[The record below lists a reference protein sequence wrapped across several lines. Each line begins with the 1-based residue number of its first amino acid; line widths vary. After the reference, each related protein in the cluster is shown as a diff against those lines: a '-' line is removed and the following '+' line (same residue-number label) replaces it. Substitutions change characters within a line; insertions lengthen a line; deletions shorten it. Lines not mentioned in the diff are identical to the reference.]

1 VARVFVSHAS
11 EDQLVAARLHG
22 WLVDGGHEVFLDR
35 DLRDGITVGEVWEQ
49 RLYERLRWAD
59 AVVCLITSA
68 YRGSAW
74 CAAEVGIARSLG
86 SRLLPVLAEPGQTH
100 PLLPSS
106 RYQYTD
112 LAGDPDAARAAVG
125 EALRRVDAVGGLGWA
140 DGRSPF
146 PGLQPF
152 EDDLHRVFFGRHAE
166 VEALASLLRSPAG
179 VAGGV
184 LLVVGP
190 SGCGKS
196 SLVRAGLSPVMA
208 AERDWSTLRPLV
220 PGADPVAAL
229 AHELAAG
236 GRLSGLDW
244 TLRQVRDQLSHDDGL
259 ALLAGELLLAAPGG
273 GRRRRLLVVVDQFE
287 ELLIQ
292 TAPADRSRF
301 ADLLS
306 PAAAGPL
313 RVVATLRPEFLG
325 QLLASP
331 ELAGLPTRIF
341 TLRPLRRETL
351 TSVIEGP
358 ARLAGIGVD
367 AELVATLVA
376 DTGSGEALPLL
387 AFTLAQLADGVD
399 RGGQLSRARY
409 DQLGGVRG
417 ALISQA
423 DAALADAMAASGRTR
438 DQVIAGLLRLVT
450 VDEHGRPVRWRA
462 DRDELPDPVRAE
474 LDAFVARRL
483 LTTDTDSGT
492 AVLAVAHEAFLS
504 AWPPLAAA
512 VTAAA
517 AGLRARRAVEQAA
530 REWDDADRAPS
541 RLWERGQL
549 AAAVAGTGAHIQTAP
564 HAKPAPGRKRTLVTG
579 AVEVSPRARDFLH
592 LSIRRDRRRRRRA
605 STILSMLLILAVA
618 AASVAFIQQRAAQQQ
633 QLIAT
638 ARQLITQ
645 AEAARDTTPR
655 TALLLGI
662 AAYQLQPGRETQASL
677 LNTLTATQYAGTLTG
692 HTGPVLS
699 VAFSPDG
706 RTLAT
711 GGDHNTVILWD
722 TADRARPAHLP
733 LPRAGRT
740 NTPASVAFSPD
751 GRTLA
756 TGSSQG
762 TVILWDMTDP
772 ARPARRG
779 QPVTGHTGPVL
790 SVAFSPDGRTLATGG
805 DDKKVILWEVTDR
818 ARPARLGR
826 PLAGHDTGVS
836 SVTFAPDG
844 RTLATASFDAA
855 ILWDVTDRARPAR
868 LGEPLLAGAPVTS
881 LAFSPRGR
889 TLAGGDGLWDVTDR
903 ARPALLGDP
912 LSGLDSGVNA
922 VAFSPDGRTLAT
934 ASTNDTVILW
944 DVTDPA
950 RPVRH
955 VRPLGGHTGP
965 VLSMAFSPD
974 GRTLAT
980 GSTDNTVI
988 LWDMADRGRPAR
1000 LGQPPS
1006 GGGHSIGGD
1015 FVAFSPD
1022 GRTLAAVGDPDGRD
1036 PMFLWDVTDRARPA
1050 RIGRPQ
1056 KLPAARAGPYR
1067 GHTGPVGSL
1076 AFSPDGRTLAAG
1088 SFLGMVIL
1096 WDVTDRARPAALGH
1110 PLTTSGSVR
1119 SLAFSP
1125 DGRTLAAAAGDN
1137 TVIMWDV
1144 TDRTRPARLGRP
1156 LDGHT
1161 DALSSVAFSPDG
1173 RTLATGSDD
1182 DTVILWDVTDR
1193 TRPARLG
1200 RPLTGSPVTL
1210 LAFTRDGRTLAT
1222 GSDSNTVILW
1232 DVTDRARPARLGGPL
1247 SGLSGAGLKSLAF
1260 SPDGR
1265 TLAASD
1271 VEGTVILWDMTDGT
1285 RPFPLGQP
1293 LTTAT
1298 SHGSSTV
1305 YSVAFSPDGRTL
1317 AAGGNPV
1324 ILWDMAA
1331 LNDLRGHAAQRACS
1345 LTGRGLNR
1353 SEWNHYISGLAY
1365 RDTCAG

>member
-1 VARVFVSHAS
+1 MARVFVSHAS

-22 WLVDGGHEVFLDR
+22 WLVDDGHEVFLDR
-35 DLRDGITVGEVWEQ
+35 DLRDGIAVGEVWEQ

-74 CAAEVGIARSLG
+74 CTAEVGIAGSLG
-86 SRLLPVLAEPGQTH
+86 SRLLPVLAEPGQMH

-112 LAGDPDAARAAVG
+112 LAGDPDAARAAMG
-125 EALRRVDAVGGLGWA
+125 EALRRVDAAGGLGWA

-179 VAGGV
+179 VAGGGV

-244 TLRQVRDQLSHDDGL
+244 TPRQVRDQLSHDDGL

-273 GRRRRLLVVVDQFE
+273 ARRRRLLVVVDQFE
-287 ELLIQ
+287 ELLTQ
-292 TAPADRSRF
+292 TAPAARSRF
-301 ADLLS
+301 AELLS
-306 PAAAGPL
+306 PARAGPV
-313 RVVATLRPEFLG
+313 RVVATLRAEFLG
-325 QLLASP
+325 QLLASLQ
-331 ELAGLPTRIF
+331 LADLPTRPF
-341 TLRPLRRETL
+341 PLRPLRREAL

-376 DTGSGEALPLL
+376 DTGTGEALPLL
-387 AFTLAQLADGVD
+387 AFTLAQLADGVG

-423 DAALADAMAASGRTR
+423 DAALADAMAVSGRTR
-438 DQVIAGLLRLVT
+438 DQVIAGLVRLVT
-450 VDEHGRPVRWRA
+450 VDEQGRPVRWRV
-462 DRDELPDPVRAE
+462 DRGELPDRVRVE

-483 LTTDTDSGT
+483 LTTDTDSDSGT

-530 REWDDADRAPS
+530 REWDGAGRPPS

-549 AAAVAGTGAHIQTAP
+549 AAAIAGTGSHIQTTP
-564 HAKPAPGRKRTLVTG
+564 HARPAPGRKRTLVTD
-579 AVEVSPRARDFLH
+579 AVEISPRARDFLH

-662 AAYQLQPGRETQASL
+662 AAYQLQPGQETQASL
-677 LNTLTATQYAGTLTG
+677 LNTLTATRYAGTLTG

-722 TADRARPAHLP
+722 TADRARPTRLP
-733 LPRAGRT
+733 LPRPGRT
-740 NTPASVAFSPD
+740 NTPASVAFSRD

-756 TGSSQG
+756 TGSFQG

-772 ARPARRG
+772 ARPARLG
-779 QPVTGHTGPVL
+779 QPVTGHTSPVL

-805 DDKKVILWEVTDR
+805 TDKK
-818 ARPARLGR
+818 
-826 PLAGHDTGVS
+826 
-836 SVTFAPDG
+836 
-844 RTLATASFDAA
+844 
-855 ILWDVTDRARPAR
+855 
-868 LGEPLLAGAPVTS
+868 
-881 LAFSPRGR
+881 
-889 TLAGGDGLWDVTDR
+889 
-903 ARPALLGDP
+903 
-912 LSGLDSGVNA
+912 
-922 VAFSPDGRTLAT
+922 
-934 ASTNDTVILW
+934 
-944 DVTDPA
+944 
-950 RPVRH
+950 
-955 VRPLGGHTGP
+955 
-965 VLSMAFSPD
+965 
-974 GRTLAT
+974 
-980 GSTDNTVI
+980 
-988 LWDMADRGRPAR
+988 
-1000 LGQPPS
+1000 
-1006 GGGHSIGGD
+1006 
-1015 FVAFSPD
+1015 
-1022 GRTLAAVGDPDGRD
+1022 
-1036 PMFLWDVTDRARPA
+1036 
-1050 RIGRPQ
+1050 
-1056 KLPAARAGPYR
+1056 
-1067 GHTGPVGSL
+1067 
-1076 AFSPDGRTLAAG
+1076 
-1088 SFLGMVIL
+1088 VIL
-1096 WDVTDRARPAALGH
+1096 WDVTDRARRPASADRLAATTTAYPQSRSRPTDAPWPPPAAM
-1110 PLTTSGSVR
+1110 R
-1119 SLAFSP
+1119 
-1125 DGRTLAAAAGDN
+1125 
-1137 TVIMWDV
+1137 
-1144 TDRTRPARLGRP
+1144 
-1156 LDGHT
+1156 
-1161 DALSSVAFSPDG
+1161 
-1173 RTLATGSDD
+1173 
-1182 DTVILWDVTDR
+1182 
-1193 TRPARLG
+1193 
-1200 RPLTGSPVTL
+1200 
-1210 LAFTRDGRTLAT
+1210 
-1222 GSDSNTVILW
+1222 
-1232 DVTDRARPARLGGPL
+1232 
-1247 SGLSGAGLKSLAF
+1247 
-1260 SPDGR
+1260 
-1265 TLAASD
+1265 
-1271 VEGTVILWDMTDGT
+1271 
-1285 RPFPLGQP
+1285 
-1293 LTTAT
+1293 
-1298 SHGSSTV
+1298 
-1305 YSVAFSPDGRTL
+1305 
-1317 AAGGNPV
+1317 
-1324 ILWDMAA
+1324 
-1331 LNDLRGHAAQRACS
+1331 
-1345 LTGRGLNR
+1345 
-1353 SEWNHYISGLAY
+1353 
-1365 RDTCAG
+1365 

>member
-1 VARVFVSHAS
+1 M
-11 EDQLVAARLHG
+11 
-22 WLVDGGHEVFLDR
+22 
-35 DLRDGITVGEVWEQ
+35 
-49 RLYERLRWAD
+49 
-59 AVVCLITSA
+59 
-68 YRGSAW
+68 
-74 CAAEVGIARSLG
+74 
-86 SRLLPVLAEPGQTH
+86 
-100 PLLPSS
+100 
-106 RYQYTD
+106 
-112 LAGDPDAARAAVG
+112 
-125 EALRRVDAVGGLGWA
+125 
-140 DGRSPF
+140 
-146 PGLQPF
+146 
-152 EDDLHRVFFGRHAE
+152 
-166 VEALASLLRSPAG
+166 
-179 VAGGV
+179 
-184 LLVVGP
+184 VGP

-244 TLRQVRDQLSHDDGL
+244 TPRQVRDQLSHDDGL

-287 ELLIQ
+287 ELLTQ
-292 TAPADRSRF
+292 TAPAARSRF
-301 ADLLS
+301 AELLS
-306 PAAAGPL
+306 PARAGPV
-313 RVVATLRPEFLG
+313 RVVATLRAEFLG

-331 ELAGLPTRIF
+331 QLADLPTRPF
-341 TLRPLRRETL
+341 PLRPLRRAAL
-351 TSVIEGP
+351 ASVIEGP

-376 DTGSGEALPLL
+376 DTGTGEALPLL
-387 AFTLAQLADGVD
+387 AFTLAQLADGVG

-450 VDEHGRPVRWRA
+450 VDEHGRPVRWRV
-462 DRDELPDPVRAE
+462 DRDELPDPVRTE

-530 REWDDADRAPS
+530 REWDDAGRPPS

-564 HAKPAPGRKRTLVTG
+564 HARPAPGRKRTLVTD

-677 LNTLTATQYAGTLTG
+677 LNTLTATHYAGTLTG
-692 HTGPVLS
+692 HTGTVHS

-722 TADRARPAHLP
+722 TADRARPARLP

-751 GRTLA
+751 GHTLA

-779 QPVTGHTGPVL
+779 QPVTGHTSPVL

-805 DDKKVILWEVTDR
+805 DDKKVILWDVTDR
-818 ARPARLGR
+818 AQPARLGR
-826 PLAGHDTGVS
+826 PLGGHDDRRILGHLRSRRAHPGHRQLRCGDLV
-836 SVTFAPDG
+836 G
-844 RTLATASFDAA
+844 RGGPGPASPPGRATAGWSAS
-855 ILWDVTDRARPAR
+855 DVAGVLPQGAHPGRRRRLVGRHGPGPA
-868 LGEPLLAGAPVTS
+868 
-881 LAFSPRGR
+881 
-889 TLAGGDGLWDVTDR
+889 
-903 ARPALLGDP
+903 
-912 LSGLDSGVNA
+912 
-922 VAFSPDGRTLAT
+922 
-934 ASTNDTVILW
+934 
-944 DVTDPA
+944 
-950 RPVRH
+950 
-955 VRPLGGHTGP
+955 GP
-965 VLSMAFSPD
+965 P
-974 GRTLAT
+974 
-980 GSTDNTVI
+980 
-988 LWDMADRGRPAR
+988 GRPAER
-1000 LGQPPS
+1000 PRFRGERGGVLPRRAHPGHRQHRRHGDLVGRNGPS
-1006 GGGHSIGGD
+1006 
-1015 FVAFSPD
+1015 P
-1022 GRTLAAVGDPDGRD
+1022 
-1036 PMFLWDVTDRARPA
+1036 
-1050 RIGRPQ
+1050 
-1056 KLPAARAGPYR
+1056 AGP
-1067 GHTGPVGSL
+1067 P
-1076 AFSPDGRTLAAG
+1076 
-1088 SFLGMVIL
+1088 
-1096 WDVTDRARPAALGH
+1096 RPAAWRPHRPSALDGVLPRRAHPGH
-1110 PLTTSGSVR
+1110 RQHRQHRDLVGHGG
-1119 SLAFSP
+1119 P
-1125 DGRTLAAAAGDN
+1125 DPAGPP
-1137 TVIMWDV
+1137 
-1144 TDRTRPARLGRP
+1144 RPA
-1156 LDGHT
+1156 T
-1161 DALSSVAFSPDG
+1161 
-1173 RTLATGSDD
+1173 
-1182 DTVILWDVTDR
+1182 
-1193 TRPARLG
+1193 
-1200 RPLTGSPVTL
+1200 
-1210 LAFTRDGRTLAT
+1210 
-1222 GSDSNTVILW
+1222 
-1232 DVTDRARPARLGGPL
+1232 
-1247 SGLSGAGLKSLAF
+1247 
-1260 SPDGR
+1260 
-1265 TLAASD
+1265 
-1271 VEGTVILWDMTDGT
+1271 
-1285 RPFPLGQP
+1285 
-1293 LTTAT
+1293 
-1298 SHGSSTV
+1298 
-1305 YSVAFSPDGRTL
+1305 
-1317 AAGGNPV
+1317 
-1324 ILWDMAA
+1324 
-1331 LNDLRGHAAQRACS
+1331 
-1345 LTGRGLNR
+1345 
-1353 SEWNHYISGLAY
+1353 
-1365 RDTCAG
+1365 

>member
-1 VARVFVSHAS
+1 MARVFVSHAS

-22 WLVDGGHEVFLDR
+22 WLVDDGHEVFLDR
-35 DLRDGITVGEVWEQ
+35 DLRDGIAVGEVWEQ

-74 CAAEVGIARSLG
+74 CTAEVGIAGSLG
-86 SRLLPVLAEPGQTH
+86 SRLLPVLAEPGQMH

-112 LAGDPDAARAAVG
+112 LAGDPDVARAALG
-125 EALRRVDAVGGLGWA
+125 EALRRVDAAGGLGWA

-179 VAGGV
+179 VAGGGV

-229 AHELAAG
+229 AHELAAE
-236 GRLSGLDW
+236 GRQSGLDW
-244 TLRQVRDQLSHDDGL
+244 TPRQVRDQLSHDDGL

-287 ELLIQ
+287 ELLTQ
-292 TAPADRSRF
+292 TAPAARSRF
-301 ADLLS
+301 AELLS
-306 PAAAGPL
+306 PARAGPV
-313 RVVATLRPEFLG
+313 RVVATLRAEFLG

-331 ELAGLPTRIF
+331 QLADLPTRPF
-341 TLRPLRRETL
+341 PLRPLRREAL

-358 ARLAGIGVD
+358 ARLAGIGVE

-376 DTGSGEALPLL
+376 DTGTGEALPLL
-387 AFTLAQLADGVD
+387 AFTLAQLADGVG

-462 DRDELPDPVRAE
+462 NTDELPDQVRAE

-483 LTTDTDSGT
+483 LTTDTDGGT

-530 REWDDADRAPS
+530 REWDDAGRPPS

-549 AAAVAGTGAHIQTAP
+549 AAAVAGTGAHIQTVP
-564 HAKPAPGRKRTLVTG
+564 HARSAPGRKRTLVTD

-592 LSIRRDRRRRRRA
+592 VSIRRDRRRRRRA
-605 STILSMLLILAVA
+605 STILSVLLILAVA
-618 AASVAFIQQRAAQQQ
+618 AASVAFIQQGAAQQQ

-677 LNTLTATQYAGTLTG
+677 LHTLTATHYAGTLTG
-692 HTGPVLS
+692 HTGTVHS

-722 TADRARPAHLP
+722 TADLARPARLP

-751 GRTLA
+751 GHTLA

-805 DDKKVILWEVTDR
+805 DDKKVILWDVTDR

-826 PLAGHDTGVS
+826 PLGGHDTGVS

-881 LAFSPRGR
+881 LAFSPKGR

-912 LSGLDSGVNA
+912 LSGLISGVNA

-934 ASTNDTVILW
+934 ASTDDTVILW

-950 RPVRH
+950 RPARH

-965 VLSMAFSPD
+965 VLSMAFSPA

-988 LWDMADRGRPAR
+988 LWDMADR
-1000 LGQPPS
+1000 
-1006 GGGHSIGGD
+1006 
-1015 FVAFSPD
+1015 
-1022 GRTLAAVGDPDGRD
+1022 
-1036 PMFLWDVTDRARPA
+1036 
-1050 RIGRPQ
+1050 
-1056 KLPAARAGPYR
+1056 
-1067 GHTGPVGSL
+1067 
-1076 AFSPDGRTLAAG
+1076 
-1088 SFLGMVIL
+1088 
-1096 WDVTDRARPAALGH
+1096 
-1110 PLTTSGSVR
+1110 
-1119 SLAFSP
+1119 
-1125 DGRTLAAAAGDN
+1125 
-1137 TVIMWDV
+1137 
-1144 TDRTRPARLGRP
+1144 TRPARLGRP

-1161 DALSSVAFSPDG
+1161 DAVSSVAFSSDG

-1182 DTVILWDVTDR
+1182 DTVIMWDVTDR

-1247 SGLSGAGLKSLAF
+1247 SGTGLKSLAF

-1265 TLAASD
+1265 TLASSGF
-1271 VEGTVILWDMTDGT
+1271 ESTVILWDMTDRT

-1365 RDTCAG
+1365 RDTCAS

>member
-1 VARVFVSHAS
+1 MARVFVSHAS

-22 WLVDGGHEVFLDR
+22 WLVDDGHEVFLDR
-35 DLRDGITVGEVWEQ
+35 DLRDGIAVGEVWEQ

-74 CAAEVGIARSLG
+74 CTAEVGIAGSLG
-86 SRLLPVLAEPGQTH
+86 SRLLPVLAEPGQMH

-125 EALRRVDAVGGLGWA
+125 EALRRVDAAGGLGWA

-179 VAGGV
+179 VAGGGV

-229 AHELAAG
+229 AHELAAE

-244 TLRQVRDQLSHDDGL
+244 TPRQVRDQLSHDDGL

-287 ELLIQ
+287 ELLTQ
-292 TAPADRSRF
+292 TAPAARSRF
-301 ADLLS
+301 AELLS
-306 PAAAGPL
+306 PARAGPV
-313 RVVATLRPEFLG
+313 RVVATLRAEFLD

-331 ELAGLPTRIF
+331 QLADLPTRPF
-341 TLRPLRRETL
+341 PLRPLRREAL

-376 DTGSGEALPLL
+376 DTGTGEALPLL
-387 AFTLAQLADGVD
+387 AFTLAQLADGVG

-462 DRDELPDPVRAE
+462 DRDELPDPVRTE

-530 REWDDADRAPS
+530 REWDDAGRPPS

-564 HAKPAPGRKRTLVTG
+564 HARPAPGRKRTLVTD
-579 AVEVSPRARDFLH
+579 AVEISPRARDFLH

-677 LNTLTATQYAGTLTG
+677 LNTLTATRYAGTLTG
-692 HTGPVLS
+692 HTGPVRS

-722 TADRARPAHLP
+722 TADRARPARLP

-756 TGSSQG
+756 TGSFQG

-772 ARPARRG
+772 ARPARLG

-805 DDKKVILWEVTDR
+805 TDKK
-818 ARPARLGR
+818 
-826 PLAGHDTGVS
+826 
-836 SVTFAPDG
+836 
-844 RTLATASFDAA
+844 
-855 ILWDVTDRARPAR
+855 
-868 LGEPLLAGAPVTS
+868 
-881 LAFSPRGR
+881 
-889 TLAGGDGLWDVTDR
+889 
-903 ARPALLGDP
+903 
-912 LSGLDSGVNA
+912 
-922 VAFSPDGRTLAT
+922 
-934 ASTNDTVILW
+934 
-944 DVTDPA
+944 
-950 RPVRH
+950 
-955 VRPLGGHTGP
+955 
-965 VLSMAFSPD
+965 
-974 GRTLAT
+974 
-980 GSTDNTVI
+980 
-988 LWDMADRGRPAR
+988 
-1000 LGQPPS
+1000 
-1006 GGGHSIGGD
+1006 
-1015 FVAFSPD
+1015 
-1022 GRTLAAVGDPDGRD
+1022 
-1036 PMFLWDVTDRARPA
+1036 
-1050 RIGRPQ
+1050 
-1056 KLPAARAGPYR
+1056 
-1067 GHTGPVGSL
+1067 
-1076 AFSPDGRTLAAG
+1076 
-1088 SFLGMVIL
+1088 VIL
-1096 WDVTDRARPAALGH
+1096 WDVTDRARPRPPRPTAWRPRRPRILGHVRARRAHPGHRQRRCGDLVGCGGPGPAGRPRPPANHWWPGALAGVLPRRAHPDHRRRLVGRGGPGPAGPPGPVSERPRFRVLGGVLPRRAHPGHRQRRRQHGDLVGRHGPSAAGPPRPAAWRPHRPGALGGVLPRRAH
-1110 PLTTSGSVR
+1110 PGHRQRRQHGDLVGHGG
-1119 SLAFSP
+1119 P
-1125 DGRTLAAAAGDN
+1125 GPAGPP
-1137 TVIMWDV
+1137 
-1144 TDRTRPARLGRP
+1144 RPA
-1156 LDGHT
+1156 T
-1161 DALSSVAFSPDG
+1161 
-1173 RTLATGSDD
+1173 
-1182 DTVILWDVTDR
+1182 
-1193 TRPARLG
+1193 
-1200 RPLTGSPVTL
+1200 
-1210 LAFTRDGRTLAT
+1210 
-1222 GSDSNTVILW
+1222 
-1232 DVTDRARPARLGGPL
+1232 
-1247 SGLSGAGLKSLAF
+1247 
-1260 SPDGR
+1260 
-1265 TLAASD
+1265 
-1271 VEGTVILWDMTDGT
+1271 
-1285 RPFPLGQP
+1285 
-1293 LTTAT
+1293 
-1298 SHGSSTV
+1298 
-1305 YSVAFSPDGRTL
+1305 
-1317 AAGGNPV
+1317 
-1324 ILWDMAA
+1324 
-1331 LNDLRGHAAQRACS
+1331 
-1345 LTGRGLNR
+1345 
-1353 SEWNHYISGLAY
+1353 
-1365 RDTCAG
+1365 